1 MFVRGMNLTGQ
12 IMEINRQSDEVEVS
26 IGRVRVNVDLH
37 RLSRVENDPEEGPED
52 QIPDVRTDLA
62 PPLESAE
69 LDLRGMRAAD
79 AQVNLDEFLDRALR
93 DGLSKLR
100 VIHGRGSGVLRNVVR
115 DHLRYHRAVS
125 DYGPEPREHGGNG
138 ATWVQMA

>member
-1 MFVRGMNLTGQ
+1 
-12 IMEINRQSDEVEVS
+12 MEFHRQSDEVEVS

-37 RLSRVENDPEEGPED
+37 RLSRVDNELEEEADADTPR
-52 QIPDVRTDLA
+52 VTTDLA

-79 AQVNLDEFLDRALR
+79 AQVSLDEFLDGAIR
-93 DGLSKLR
+93 DGVSKLR
-100 VIHGRGSGVLRNVVR
+100 VIHGRGTGVLRNVVR

-125 DYGPEPREHGGNG
+125 DFGPEPREHGGNG